1 MALTTP
7 AESSVVLTTILK
19 LMLYIAAKSQVSDF
33 VKDLFKTET
42 GNALIKSFREKDPI
56 QESETYLKPTLK
68 QRLTTYL
75 EQISSR

>member
-1 MALTTP
+1 
-7 AESSVVLTTILK
+7 
-19 LMLYIAAKSQVSDF
+19 MLYIAAKSQVSDF

-56 QESETYLKPTLK
+56 QEPETDLRPTLK

>member
-7 AESSVVLTTILK
+7 SNSSLTLTSILK

-56 QESETYLKPTLK
+56 QEPETDLKPTLK

>member
-1 MALTTP
+1 MAVTTP
-7 AESSVVLTTILK
+7 SDSSLTLTSILK

-56 QESETYLKPTLK
+56 QEPETDLKPTLK

>member
-7 AESSVVLTTILK
+7 SNSSLTLTSILK

-56 QESETYLKPTLK
+56 QEPETDLKRTLK

>member
-7 AESSVVLTTILK
+7 SEWSLVLTSILK

-42 GNALIKSFREKDPI
+42 GNALIKSFREKNPI
-56 QESETYLKPTLK
+56 QEPETDLKPTLK

>member
-1 MALTTP
+1 MLT
-7 AESSVVLTTILK
+7 SILK

-42 GNALIKSFREKDPI
+42 GNALIKSFRGKDPN
-56 QESETYLKPTLK
+56 QESETDLKPTLK

>member
-7 AESSVVLTTILK
+7 SEWSLVLTSILK

-56 QESETYLKPTLK
+56 QEPETNLKPTLK

>member
-7 AESSVVLTTILK
+7 SDSSLTLTSILK

-56 QESETYLKPTLK
+56 QEPETDLKPTLK

>member
-7 AESSVVLTTILK
+7 SDSSLTLASILK

-33 VKDLFKTET
+33 VKDLFKTDT

-56 QESETYLKPTLK
+56 QEPETDLKPTLK

>member
-1 MALTTP
+1 MTPSDSSLT
-7 AESSVVLTTILK
+7 LTSILK

-56 QESETYLKPTLK
+56 QEPETDLKPTLK

>member
-7 AESSVVLTTILK
+7 SESSLTLTSILK

-42 GNALIKSFREKDPI
+42 GNALIKSFRKKDPI
-56 QESETYLKPTLK
+56 QEPETDLKPTLK

>member
-7 AESSVVLTTILK
+7 AESSVALTSILK

-56 QESETYLKPTLK
+56 QESETDLKPTLK

>member
-7 AESSVVLTTILK
+7 SDSSLALTSILK

-42 GNALIKSFREKDPI
+42 GNALIKSFKEKDPI
-56 QESETYLKPTLK
+56 QEPETDLKPTLK
-68 QRLTTYL
+68 QRLTSYL

>member
-7 AESSVVLTTILK
+7 VESSIALASILK

-42 GNALIKSFREKDPI
+42 GNALIKSFREKDPN
-56 QESETYLKPTLK
+56 QESETDLKPTLK
-68 QRLTTYL
+68 QRLTTCL

>member
-7 AESSVVLTTILK
+7 SEWSLVLTSILK

-56 QESETYLKPTLK
+56 QEPETDLKPTLK

>member
-7 AESSVVLTTILK
+7 SDSSLTLTSILK

-33 VKDLFKTET
+33 VKDLFKTGT

-56 QESETYLKPTLK
+56 QEPETDLKPTLK

>member
-7 AESSVVLTTILK
+7 AESSVALASILK

-42 GNALIKSFREKDPI
+42 GNALIKSFRKKDAN
-56 QESETYLKPTLK
+56 QESETDLKPTLK

>member
-1 MALTTP
+1 MLT
-7 AESSVVLTTILK
+7 SILK

-42 GNALIKSFREKDPI
+42 GNALIKSFRKKDAN
-56 QESETYLKPTLK
+56 QESETDLKPTLK

>member
-7 AESSVVLTTILK
+7 AESSVVLASILK

-42 GNALIKSFREKDPI
+42 GNALIKSFREKDPN
-56 QESETYLKPTLK
+56 QESEADLKPTLK

>member
-1 MALTTP
+1 MVLTTP
-7 AESSVVLTTILK
+7 SESSVALTSILK

-42 GNALIKSFREKDPI
+42 GNALIKSFRKKDAN
-56 QESETYLKPTLK
+56 QESETDLKPTLK

>member
-1 MALTTP
+1 MVLTTP
-7 AESSVVLTTILK
+7 SESSVVLTSILK

-42 GNALIKSFREKDPI
+42 GNALIKSFREKDPN
-56 QESETYLKPTLK
+56 QESETDLKPLK